1 MKKIVPFKKD
11 MLFNN
16 NVSEIT
22 SISLEHDLKV
32 QDSNIIGGNFIING
46 EYKMSDSSFNTELFN
61 FELPCTINLDERYIL
76 DDVLID
82 IDDFFYEVVN
92 SNILEVNID
101 VLLDKLGEKEII
113 TNEIEMPSVESSEL
127 EEVREEKT
135 MEIGGKDILECVKN
149 NRCVEEEDIGEVT
162 SIFDNFNDDLE
173 TYRAYKV
180 YIVREG
186 DTLDTIIQRYGVSKE
201 TLEEYNDLTE
211 INLGDKIIIA
221 DLKDEEN

>member
-82 IDDFFYEVVN
+82 IDDFFYEIVN
-92 SNILEVNID
+92 ANILEVNID
-101 VLLDKLGEKEII
+101 VSLDKLGEKEFI
-113 TNEIEMPSVESSEL
+113 TNKIEMPFVESSEL
-127 EEVREEKT
+127 EDAREEKNMKT
-135 MEIGGKDILECVKN
+135 QEKEILECVKED
-149 NRCVEEEDIGEVT
+149 RCVEEENIDQVT
-162 SIFDNFNDDLE
+162 SVFDSFNDELE

-201 TLEEYNDLTE
+201 SLEEYNDLTE

-221 DLKDEEN
+221 DLKDEKN